1 MHQTSKKFACWVFS
15 EVRLNEVLG
24 GQRAPWELERFVKFA
39 LNSTKDCLRYLLDS
53 SGNHCCG
60 LSCPQAKRR
69 RRTSATLATQED
81 RTLREQIQARLEKLK
96 KELETGQAELQKVE
110 MQRTYLHETVLRI
123 SGAVQVL
130 EELLARQPQEQQD
143 GPDHSEAPLEP
154 TQERA
159 RREADR
165 SVTQQTT

>member
-1 MHQTSKKFACWVFS
+1 LFAFS
-15 EVRLNEVLG
+15 GKGREEVLLD
-24 GQRAPWELERFVKFA
+24 QSQSSLT
-39 LNSTKDCLRYLLDS
+39 LSTK
-53 SGNHCCG
+53 
-60 LSCPQAKRR
+60 
-69 RRTSATLATQED
+69 ED
-81 RTLREQIQARLEKLK
+81 PRKEVPTIREQMQARLEALK
-96 KELETGQAELQKVE
+96 KELEMGQAELQKVE

-123 SGAVQVL
+123 GGAIQVL
-130 EELLARQPQEQQD
+130 EELLAQQPQGQKN